1 MNHFYLQI
9 IADKK
14 IKRQVSLLQ
23 RIHDADYAITLE
35 EIAEEFNVSQKTL
48 ERDIRELERAFPE
61 RKFFSTLKVQGYRIN
76 DKLAIDE
83 LLMVVSKQSPLFQI
97 ISNVYEEIFLSIDE
111 WADELFLSTSTLY
124 RYLQHLRSL
133 LAEFKLT
140 LTTNP
145 VNIHGKEENI
155 RYFYYYFFYNINDMS
170 MEHRPRQ
177 EQYDIFE
184 KNYLFFMNEVGY
196 DVYIQHRSILYWIK
210 VISHRIE
217 QGHFV
222 EIDAAFKAE
231 QMKTPRYH
239 YVHQLARETLDTVL
253 NHAMP
258 EDEVIYIDLLLLEN
272 YLYKERDEIVMQ
284 RLYESM
290 TWHEG
295 LREFIELF
303 FSSSDMEKLDQSNLS
318 IFMFYLENVLLLSRL
333 TSLFQKNFYEINQ
346 FVKLNH
352 PILYER
358 WLNQLVTSDIP
369 EIKSL
374 EYKEDVAVNL
384 AMFTYY
390 VTHQSYQTKKHIL
403 FALDGKKAYMNYMQV
418 FVNEFISR
426 HAKVT
431 FISNK
436 RVTNELIHELGVDIL
451 VQNYRDETVI
461 TECIQYR
468 TSRLPNMHEWEKIN
482 SLLLNL

>member
-35 EIAEEFNVSQKTL
+35 EISEEFHVSQKTL
-48 ERDIRELERAFPE
+48 ERDIRELEQAFPE
-61 RKFFSTLKVQGYRIN
+61 RDFFSISKVQGYRIN
-76 DKLAIDE
+76 DKLAIDD

-124 RYLQHLRSL
+124 RYLQHLRAL

-145 VNIHGKEENI
+145 VDIQGKEENI
-155 RYFYYYFFYNINDMS
+155 RYFYYYFSITLMICPWNIAQDKSNMIS
-170 MEHRPRQ
+170 LK
-177 EQYDIFE
+177 
-184 KNYLFFMNEVGY
+184 KNYLFFMKEVGY

-222 EIDAAFKAE
+222 KIDEAFKAE

-239 YVHQLARETLDTVL
+239 YVHQLARETLDPEL
-253 NHAMP
+253 DNAMP

-284 RLYESM
+284 RLYESKS
-290 TWHEG
+290 WHEG
-295 LREFIELF
+295 LREFVELF
-303 FSSSDMEKLDQSNLS
+303 FSDSKIEKPDESSLS

-333 TSLFQKNFYEINQ
+333 TPLFQRNFYEINQ

-352 PILYER
+352 PILYEH
-358 WLNQLVTSDIP
+358 WLNELVTSDIP

-390 VTHQSYQTKKHIL
+390 VTHQSYQAKKHIL

-418 FVNEFISR
+418 FVNEFISK
-426 HAKVT
+426 HSKVT

-436 RVTNELIHELGVDIL
+436 RVTNELIHELGVDML

-461 TECIQYR
+461 TECLQYR
-468 TSRLPNMHEWEKIN
+468 TSRLPNMHDWERIN